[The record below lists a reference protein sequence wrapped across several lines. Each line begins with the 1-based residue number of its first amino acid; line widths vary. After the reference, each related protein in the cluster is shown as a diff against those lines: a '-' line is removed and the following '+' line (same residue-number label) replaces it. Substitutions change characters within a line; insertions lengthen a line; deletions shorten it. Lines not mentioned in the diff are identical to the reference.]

1 MDQQSARYMS
11 GQVRSMIAAVLHP
24 RTRLH
29 WISCVLLWAV
39 FTAYAV
45 TWIHAHRGYLF
56 DPLLQNDDARTSL
69 FQFHRWGPE
78 GALRDDPIANE
89 MMVITTPGYRL
100 FYPVLVPVIGLYA
113 TSKVVQ
119 LVCLAI
125 LVSAA
130 VILARARQAGLAG
143 ALLLL
148 FFALHTPYVVNRIGG
163 GHGRGFAFPLMALWT
178 AGIIAHSHRSR
189 FSATV
194 IAALFYPP
202 VMMLLLAAEGMVA
215 ARGLPGLPIERPRTR
230 CRRYAVLAAVCIVCV
245 VPQVIRN
252 AQYGRVHTYA
262 EAVADPGFV
271 HNPRNV
277 LPYEP
282 MLSAAARYLGHP
294 LHANGGGPIPAVTDL
309 YGTLGLIGPL
319 IAVGGLGVLVVRRR
333 CVPPTAA
340 AALLLAAI
348 ATYVAARV
356 LAFRLYS
363 PVRYLSYGTVAA
375 TLALAVTTL
384 GTLWPAY
391 RDRAARAVRC
401 NLVAVAVICLT
412 WLVAGDGIIRDRASI
427 RDGVVASNG
436 ANINERDH
444 AALYAFIRALP
455 VDTRI
460 AMHPGDGAGISY
472 WTARATTEHHETL
485 QPWLVEPWQRAKANT
500 AATLAALYTTDTDTL
515 LRYCER
521 RGITHVLVHA
531 ARYSGAYRENAR
543 FFPPFDGVVAEAL
556 DGVER
561 EDLAIVRVTE
571 ASVVF
576 HGPPWIVL
584 DVDRIRTAVASAQV
598 AE

>member
-1 MDQQSARYMS
+1 RQPARDTS
-11 GQVRSMIAAVLHP
+11 GGVRSMIDALLCP
-24 RTRLH
+24 RSRVH
-29 WISCVLLWAV
+29 WVSCVLLWAV
-39 FTAYAV
+39 FGAYAA
-45 TWIHAHRGYLF
+45 TWIHAHWGYLF

-78 GALRDDPIANE
+78 GALRDDAIANE

-119 LVCLAI
+119 LVCLGI
-125 LVSAA
+125 LVAAA

-178 AGIIAHSHRSR
+178 SGIIARSHRSR
-189 FSATV
+189 FSATA

-202 VMMLLLAAEGMVA
+202 VMLLLLAAEGLVA
-215 ARGLPGLPIERPRTR
+215 ARGLPGLPVERPPKRFK
-230 CRRYAVLAAVCIVCV
+230 RYAVLAAVCVACS
-245 VPQVIRN
+245 VPLVIRN

-262 EAVADPGFV
+262 EARADPGFV

-282 MLSAAARYLGHP
+282 MLSAAARHLGHP
-294 LHANGGGPIPAVTDL
+294 LHANGDGPIPAVTDL
-309 YGTLGLIGPL
+309 YAKFGLVGPL
-319 IAVGGLGVLVVRRR
+319 IVIAGLGVLVLRRR

-340 AALLLAAI
+340 AALLVAAL

-356 LAFRLYS
+356 FAFRLYS
-363 PVRYLSYGTVAA
+363 PVRYLSYGAVAA

-401 NLVAVAVICLT
+401 NFVALAVICLT

-427 RDGVVASNG
+427 RDGVVGSNG

-444 AALYAFIRALP
+444 AALYAFIRTLP
-455 VDTRI
+455 VEARI

-500 AATLAALYTTDTDTL
+500 FATLAAMYTTDTADL
-515 LRYCER
+515 LSYCDG
-521 RGITHVLVHA
+521 RGITHLLVHA
-531 ARYSGAYRENAR
+531 ARYSRAYRENAR
-543 FFPPFDGVVAEAL
+543 FFPPFDGFVAERL
-556 DGVER
+556 EGVRR
-561 EDLAIVRVTE
+561 EDLAVIRVTDD
-571 ASVVF
+571 SIVF
-576 HGPPWIVL
+576 HDAPWVIL
-584 DVDRIRTAVASAQV
+584 EVDRIRTAVASAQV